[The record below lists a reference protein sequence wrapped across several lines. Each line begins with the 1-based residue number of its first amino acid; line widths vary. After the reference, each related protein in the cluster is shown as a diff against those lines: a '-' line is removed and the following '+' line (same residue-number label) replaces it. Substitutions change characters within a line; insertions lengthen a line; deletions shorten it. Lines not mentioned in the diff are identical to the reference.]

1 MTDEPLPTERPPL
14 ELVAFAAWVNVPVD
28 KIPDTFLAP
37 TCKHTM
43 DAWKRVADAITAYN
57 KEQDNDQN

>member
-1 MTDEPLPTERPPL
+1 MTDEPLPAERPPY

-37 TCKHTM
+37 TCKDTM
-43 DAWKRVADAITAYN
+43 DAWKRVSDAII
-57 KEQDNDQN
+57 KKHIEEQSK

>member
-1 MTDEPLPTERPPL
+1 MTDEPLPAERPPY

-43 DAWKRVADAITAYN
+43 DAWKRVADAIIGKY
-57 KEQDNDQN
+57 KEEQSK